1 MATVGTGKYTY
12 DVIEN
17 WGKLPAGDT
26 FGMVSA
32 IATDSQERV
41 FAFQRKDPPFRL
53 HDFHDHRGTARG
65 TPGPRSTRLG
75 WEISPSATW
84 TRHKVS
90 KGTRYF
96 QSVSSG
102 LS

>member
-32 IATDSQERV
+32 IATDSSR
-41 FAFQRKDPPFRL
+41 PPQSKYPMYSVASCQL
-53 HDFHDHRGTARG
+53 STASG
-65 TPGPRSTRLG
+65 G
-75 WEISPSATW
+75 ISPTEASFRAY
-84 TRHKVS
+84 S
-90 KGTRYF
+90 K
-96 QSVSSG
+96 